1 MTLFNN
7 LAYTWYDKNTF
18 LMTADGGTD
27 PDGDTYTYA
36 FECHVDENNRFV
48 FERVYEHDHV
58 DATGDFSD
66 KQIREIKAYMKKNM
80 YARFPNMR
88 PPLTGK
94 YAKLRDDL
102 LAVYAETEY
111 LENTEDGGTCNFDAP
126 TLDLP
131 RWNADK
137 IKQAAKEAGGSAF
150 KWTWG
155 TVTMGWVFSPRSSG
169 QANRR
174 TRRAEAI
181 SAALKRRGYNAGMY
195 CAMD

>member
-1 MTLFNN
+1 MQN
-7 LAYTWYDKNTF
+7 K
-18 LMTADGGTD
+18 
-27 PDGDTYTYA
+27 DT
-36 FECHVDENNRFV
+36 V
-48 FERVYEHDHV
+48 
-58 DATGDFSD
+58 
-66 KQIREIKAYMKKNM
+66 
-80 YARFPNMR
+80 
-88 PPLTGK
+88 LTGK

-102 LAVYAETEY
+102 LAAYAETEH

-131 RWNADK
+131 RWNAEK

-155 TVTMGWVFSPRSSG
+155 GCTMGWVFSPRSSG
-169 QANRR
+169 QGNRR